1 MEAIEKAIEAAYQ
14 AEIINLYKV
23 FFDGMLTAKDNESMG
38 KDVQE
43 RFKAGLERAAVIHS
57 KARALAGV

>member
-14 AEIINLYKV
+14 VEIINLYKV

-43 RFKAGLERAAVIHS
+43 RFKVGLERAADIHS